1 LKFEEKV
8 KEIIVNELGVDP
20 VEVVPEAKFIEDLG
34 ADSLGTVELV
44 LAFEKEFGIEIPEED
59 GEKLTTVGD
68 AINYLK
74 AHVKPNH
81 I

>member
-1 LKFEEKV
+1 MTLEEKV

-20 VEVVPEAKFIEDLG
+20 AEVVPEASFINDLG

-59 GEKLTTVGD
+59 AEKLTSVGD

-74 AHVKPNH
+74 ERVK
-81 I
+81 

>member
-1 LKFEEKV
+1 MALEDKV
-8 KEIIVNELGVDP
+8 KEIIVNELGVDMK
-20 VEVVPEAKFIEDLG
+20 EVVPEASFINDLG

-59 GEKLTTVGD
+59 AEKMTTVGD

-74 AHVKPNH
+74 QRIGK
-81 I
+81 

>member
-1 LKFEEKV
+1 MALDDKV
-8 KEIIVNELGVDP
+8 KEIIVNELGVD
-20 VEVVPEAKFIEDLG
+20 VSEVTPTASFINDLG

-59 GEKLTTVGD
+59 AEKMTNVGD

-74 AHVKPNH
+74 ER
-81 I
+81 IG